1 MAHNALHKNG
11 LDQTLDDG
19 REDQSGRDDH
29 QDRGE
34 GRPVTFDQFD
44 TTNFLIGNNKADG
57 SASEQFILQ
66 INGVERNGAHVSLPG
81 LGSDF
86 GMYFIIDATLLP
98 ANGGPP
104 NFSQLDI
111 KLMVDPGNN
120 DGAVSATTA
129 GVGFANGTGGDFA
142 LATGTL
148 VSAALAIN
156 ADPLPNT
163 RHANFVE
170 QLTPTEA
177 GREAFGDSLTAGD
190 QLRELLTTLG
200 SNPPLNVIPL
210 PGGDSTTLV
219 NGATGTAQLVS
230 QQSMRLSVGE
240 LMGDHGASWM
250 LGGHSG

>member
-1 MAHNALHKNG
+1 MAHDPSNKHHG
-11 LDQTLDDG
+11 TFDH
-19 REDQSGRDDH
+19 EVDH
-29 QDRGE
+29 QDPGE

-44 TTNFLIGNNKADG
+44 TTNYLHADNKADG
-57 SASEQFILQ
+57 SASEHFILQ
-66 INGVERNGAHVSLPG
+66 VNAVEQSGEHVSLPG

-104 NFSQLDI
+104 VFSKLDV

-120 DGAVSATTA
+120 DGTPSATQA
-129 GVGFANGTGGDFA
+129 GVGFANGTAGDYA

-148 VSAALAIN
+148 VSAALSIN
-156 ADPLPNT
+156 AIPLPNT

-177 GREAFGDSLTAGD
+177 GREVFGNSLMAGD

-230 QQSMRLSVGE
+230 QNALSVRVGE
-240 LMGDHGASWM
+240 LTHDHGGSWAF
-250 LGGHSG
+250 GGHSG